1 MNETSERWKLWSTAK
16 RTAIEYLA
24 VFIAAVSFVFTFVF
38 SVIAAHSMWT
48 AYEATEESE
57 ITSMYIVELHA
68 CLKSKEC
75 EIPPV
80 PEELLQ

>member
-1 MNETSERWKLWSTAK
+1 M
-16 RTAIEYLA
+16 
-24 VFIAAVSFVFTFVF
+24 TFVF
-38 SVIAAHSMWT
+38 AVIASHAMWV

-68 CLKSKEC
+68 CLKSKDC
-75 EIPPV
+75 EIPPI